1 MKNILLAC
9 LVILLSACQQPTVY
23 VYTQALS
30 TNQKQQLETKL
41 AAQTLP
47 YQYQNIVVP
56 KAYKNATLVVSYKD
70 FNSGQLEQL
79 TLIMQSMG
87 FEPDIIYSKAE
98 NHHYT
103 NGNIGFYLRSASQS
117 TELSMPSMPS
127 IMLTTGCLNDKY
139 NNMRVSFDEKKT
151 QFTLPTGVK
160 VMLDWELFEPYL
172 VIHYQNTSQSYT
184 HTTPKISTPFG
195 QKPSD
200 TFIYNAYLNKPDWL
214 NCSLQIVYMD

>member
-1 MKNILLAC
+1 MKNILLVC
-9 LVILLSACQQPTVY
+9 LAFLLGACQQPTVY

-30 TNQKQQLETKL
+30 ANQKQQLEAKL

-47 YQYQNIVVP
+47 YKYQNIAVP
-56 KAYKNATLVVSYKD
+56 KAYKNATLIVSYND
-70 FNSGQLEQL
+70 FDSGQLEHL

-103 NGNIGFYLRSASQS
+103 NGNIGFYLRSALQS
-117 TELSMPSMPS
+117 TELSMPN

-139 NNMRVSFDEKKT
+139 NNMRVSFDEKKA
-151 QFTLPTGVK
+151 QFTLPSGAK
-160 VMLDWELFEPYL
+160 VMLDWELIEPYL
-172 VIHYQNTSQSYT
+172 VIYYQNTSQSYT

-200 TFIYNAYLNKPDWL
+200 TFIYNAHLNKPAWL

>member
-30 TNQKQQLETKL
+30 ANQKQQLETRL

-47 YQYQNIVVP
+47 YKYQSIAIP
-56 KAYKNATLVVSYKD
+56 KAYQDATLIVPYKNVD
-70 FNSGQLEQL
+70 NGQLEQL

-87 FEPDIIYSKAE
+87 FKPDIVYSSAD

-103 NGNIGFYLRSASQS
+103 NGNIGFYLRSTSKS
-117 TELSMPSMPS
+117 TLLSMPN
-127 IMLTTGCLNDKY
+127 IMLTTGCSNDKY
-139 NNMRVSFDEKKT
+139 NNMRVSFNEKKA
-151 QFTLPTGVK
+151 QFTLPSGVK
-160 VMLDWELFEPYL
+160 TFLNWELFKQYL
-172 VIHYQNTSQSYT
+172 VIYYQNTSQSYT
-184 HTTPKISTPFG
+184 HITPNISTPFG

-200 TFIYNAYLNKPDWL
+200 TFTYNAHVDKPDWL